1 MAQQEPR
8 DLMDVLKRLESWREM
23 PAEDP
28 SRQYRRFMIRG
39 DAYLEPIDAAPLEN
53 VKPERVILRDI
64 SRAGLGILTER
75 KLPAGSNWRLRFQ
88 SDQYQLGSQV
98 VVVRF
103 CRMIQAGLYL
113 VGTQLAFEPVMMHLL
128 GVPADMLL
136 RSERAEDSSEIE
148 DTAPGLADYLTP
160 R

>member
-8 DLMDVLKRLESWREM
+8 DLMDVLNRLEGWREL

-39 DAYLEPIDAAPLEN
+39 DAYLEPIDAVPLEN
-53 VKPERVILRDI
+53 LKPERVILRDI
-64 SRAGLGILTER
+64 SRAGIGILTER
-75 KLPAGSNWRLRFQ
+75 KLSAGSNWRLRFQ
-88 SDQYQLGSQV
+88 SEQYQLGSQV
-98 VVVRF
+98 IVVRF

-128 GVPADMLL
+128 GVPSDMLL
-136 RSERAEDSSEIE
+136 RSEQAENAVESEE
-148 DTAPGLADYLTP
+148 AAPGLADYLAP